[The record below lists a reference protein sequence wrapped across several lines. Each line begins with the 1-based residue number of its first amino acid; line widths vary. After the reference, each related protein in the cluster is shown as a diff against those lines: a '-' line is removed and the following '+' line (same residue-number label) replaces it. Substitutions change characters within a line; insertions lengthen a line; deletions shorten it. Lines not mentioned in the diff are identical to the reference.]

1 MIPVM
6 GRPTRVLQP
15 WERIESRWAE
25 VVRKSIKG
33 QRPS

>member
-15 WERIESRWAE
+15 WERIESGWAV
-25 VVRKSIKG
+25 VVRKSMEG